1 MRVDKLLK
9 VALLFVGTYLVVML
23 GSGLLI
29 QFAVSGSASET
40 IRAQLEENVPVPVS
54 LGEGDFDLWQWLLL
68 RPAIALADI
77 SIGNPEGFSAP
88 NLFEADA
95 VSAQVSLLS
104 LFGKRV
110 EVRSIRISRPV
121 IHVEKD
127 GRGRTNLQVLAEQ
140 LAQAAKAAPS
150 EESSAE
156 PTQARSLAIDGFYI
170 DAGEA
175 RYHDPAWG
183 EEPVSIEN
191 IYLQLFDF
199 ASDSTCRLSLEAS
212 LFGGSRS
219 RMQFEGRGGPFRAT
233 RAPAAGELSL
243 DLAPSEIPA
252 GLREAYFGELL
263 REASSGSLAA
273 FAARMEGDL
282 IDDFSGDGNIVFT
295 DFSVGDDADN
305 QLPLNGEV
313 PLNLSAKRLIT
324 NPAFTVTVP
333 GGEISLGS
341 GIWKGTA
348 AMSYADG
355 RVRGRLGRSISGV
368 EIDELVSAFT
378 TAHEKISGT
387 AAMPRFELQFSG
399 RNADALRNSLRGTA
413 RLTLEDGNISLFN
426 MLATLE
432 KHANK
437 LLGGE
442 ESEERE
448 TEFTRLESDLE
459 IRDQQLFVKGLIIES
474 AAARIRGQ
482 GAITFEKVLRFDL
495 QTTVEGGLAA
505 VLGAS
510 PDADGK
516 QQATIPV
523 KVRGTVDSPR
533 VYPDIKSIVKDKAKR
548 LLDSLLNPEPPPETE
563 PQP

>member
-1 MRVDKLLK
+1 MRVDQLLRA
-9 VALLFVGTYLVVML
+9 ALLVVGAYLVLML
-23 GSGLLI
+23 GSGLVI

-40 IRAQLEENVPVPVS
+40 IRAQLEENILVPIS
-54 LGEGDFDLWQWLLL
+54 LGAGDFDLWQWLLL
-68 RPAIALADI
+68 RPAISLADI
-77 SIGNPEGFSAP
+77 SIGNPGGFIAP
-88 NLFEADA
+88 NIFEADA
-95 VSAQVSLLS
+95 VAAQVSLLS
-104 LFGKRV
+104 LFGERV
-110 EVRSIRISRPV
+110 DVRSIRISRPV

-127 GRGRTNLQVLAEQ
+127 RRGRTNLQVLAEQ
-140 LAQAAKAAPS
+140 LAQAAKAAPT

-156 PTQARSLAIDGFYI
+156 ATQGRSLAIDGFYI
-170 DAGEA
+170 DAGEV

-183 EEPVSIEN
+183 EEPVSLEN
-191 IYLQLFDF
+191 IQLRLFDF
-199 ASDSTCRLSLEAS
+199 ATDSTCRLLLEAS
-212 LFGGSRS
+212 LFGGRRS
-219 RMQFEGRGGPFRAT
+219 GIQFEGRGGPFRAT

-252 GLREAYFGELL
+252 GLREAYFGKLL
-263 REASSGSLAA
+263 REAPSGSRVA
-273 FAARMEGDL
+273 FTTQMEGDL
-282 IDDFSGDGNIVFT
+282 MGDFSGDGRIAFT

-341 GIWKGTA
+341 GIWKGPA

-355 RVRGRLGRSISGV
+355 GVRGRLGGSISGV
-368 EIDELVSAFT
+368 EIDELVSALT

-387 AAMPRFELQFSG
+387 LAMPQFELRFSG
-399 RNADALRNSLRGTA
+399 RDADALRNSLQGTA
-413 RLTLEDGNISLFN
+413 RLTLEDGNIRLFN

-442 ESEERE
+442 ESEEGE
-448 TEFTRLESDLE
+448 TEFTRLQSDLE

-482 GAITFEKVLRFDL
+482 GTITFEKVLRFDL
-495 QTTVEGGLAA
+495 RTTVEGGLAA
-505 VLGAS
+505 ALGAR

-523 KVRGTVDSPR
+523 KVRGTVDSPK

-548 LLDSLLNPEPPPETE
+548 FLDSFLNPEPSPETE
-563 PQP
+563 PQ